1 MCGARARGIMAA
13 SGIAAPA
20 IDGWTAEQEAPVGP
34 RTGDMWLQG
43 LLVVLFVVLAA
54 GAWSQLA
61 SNLFLWR

>member
-1 MCGARARGIMAA
+1 M
-13 SGIAAPA
+13 
-20 IDGWTAEQEAPVGP
+20 GP
-34 RTGDMWLQG
+34 RTGEMWLQG